1 MSSTISTTAT
11 ATTTKH
17 NRKLGKVIMSEYE
30 ALQIFNR
37 QRINMDMIQYL
48 SNLTESIV
56 KRTKTRHGIHL
67 KYIPSLTD
75 FITALVSNSR
85 VGTSILMST
94 TVYLNRLQRILPG
107 NIIGMET
114 TRHRL
119 FLGCLIIAAKTLND
133 NSPMN
138 KHWSKHSNGLLS
150 NKEINT
156 VERELLAYL
165 QWDVVFT
172 TKELCDCLREKFL
185 VPIRFQMYRNTIQ
198 TPITP
203 SASNNNINNNNKLFY
218 FNTPVAH
225 KDMDIFRPPKYHKSH
240 TMSID
245 SIPSMKSRQS
255 ISSINSN
262 GTSIFS
268 MNERKYVS
276 PVQSQ
281 DNSMESITKPV
292 IYLNHTKTNSINNNT
307 IKPITNLLDQPD
319 HEHSKFVDKFRKSS
333 WSNIFHIK

>member
-1 MSSTISTTAT
+1 MSVIAGTTF
-11 ATTTKH
+11 KQPH
-17 NRKLGKVIMSEYE
+17 RVENGIMSEYE

-37 QRINMDMIQYL
+37 KRIDMDMIQYL
-48 SNLTESIV
+48 SDLTESIV
-56 KRTKTRHGIHL
+56 KRTKRRYGIHM
-67 KYIPSLTD
+67 KSFPSLVD
-75 FITALVSNSR
+75 FIATLVTNSR

-94 TVYLNRLQRILPG
+94 SVYLNRLQRILPE
-107 NIIGMET
+107 NIVGMET

-138 KHWSKHSNGLLS
+138 KHWCKHSNGLLS

-156 VERELLAYL
+156 VERELLSYL
-165 QWDVVFT
+165 QWDVVFS
-172 TKELCDCLREKFL
+172 TKELCDCLRDKFL
-185 VPIRFQMYRNTIQ
+185 IPIRLQMYRDTLQ
-198 TPITP
+198 TQIR
-203 SASNNNINNNNKLFY
+203 SSNNPLY
-218 FNTPVAH
+218 FNNQVSQKH
-225 KDMDIFRPPKYHKSH
+225 ILVSSPPKYHNSH
-240 TMSID
+240 NMSID

-268 MNERKYVS
+268 ANERKYVS

-281 DNSMESITKPV
+281 DNSMETTSKPP
-292 IYLNHTKTNSINNNT
+292 IYLNHTNTNTS
-307 IKPITNLLDQPD
+307 KPVSNIIDKKD
-319 HEHSKFVDKFRKSS
+319 HEHTKLTNKFRKSS